1 MLRTWYRPMPPARR
15 QAPASTAL
23 FFVLALLAAAAGLL
37 SGQDYYVDP
46 ANGSDANAGTSAA
59 NAFLSLAKAAA
70 AAGAPDTILLASGGT
85 CRSGNLTINGAA
97 VAAFGSGVPPVITAT
112 AVVAGWSPWT
122 SHPAVLT
129 AQVTGPVLA
138 LYARGVLQ
146 TLARYPNRDAS
157 DPYLHN
163 ANSSNAA
170 LLADAALSG
179 DGGRWAGAE
188 VRWRRWS
195 WWWETRAITA
205 DNGLGSLSLD
215 PSSEQVSSG
224 AGALVSA
231 DSCFYIDNS
240 LNALDEAG
248 EWYFDAT
255 SSTLYFWPPAGID
268 PAAGEVE
275 IATSTA
281 GVTAGAGAS
290 FTGIA
295 FRGFAGT
302 ALSLAQHATVSG
314 CSFRQIEDTGVA
326 IGYSA
331 GGSQVTSCTFVDI
344 RNSAISI
351 NQNASATGTVV
362 AGNTMASIGMIP
374 GYGGSGS
381 YHSNGVVI
389 TTGSG
394 LMISGNR
401 MSDIGAVGVLLG
413 TACSGNHVHDNVL
426 VRCMAQLNDGAAIYG
441 DCGQCD
447 IQGNII
453 VGTIGNLSTSQP
465 WTPLGHGIWLDT
477 VSSPAG
483 SSGWS
488 GHTISGNIVLG
499 SGAHGLWLPHQFSST
514 ISGNILLGNQLS
526 ALHIDNAGDAANL
539 AQGQTITG
547 NTLAAVGEQRYPVQ
561 PGANLISWAVTG
573 PGHCLGFDDSV
584 NGAAV
589 NYGTMSGTVLIWP
602 AGAVMAEAVAY
613 TTASSGG
620 PATNLMSV
628 AAWQSGRSWSDPAP
642 TSWNRD
648 AVVVVNDTG
657 ASATIALPAGSWIGT
672 DGSTL
677 GSTITLAASTGRVL
691 LAAAGVSAA
700 AVPLCTSAS
709 GIDFRV
715 ADPFSVGIGT
725 VSFAGAAAGA
735 GTGGTASSPSSGSS
749 SGHCGLGVGASALLL
764 AVASLVRRRR
774 CDMSASA

>member
-1 MLRTWYRPMPPARR
+1 MILTLPRHRLPARPPAPA
-15 QAPASTAL
+15 AP
-23 FFVLALLAAAAGLL
+23 VLIAAVALLAAGAGLL
-37 SGQDYYVDP
+37 AGQDYYVDP
-46 ANGSDANAGTSAA
+46 AQGSDANAGTSAA
-59 NAFLSLAKAAA
+59 TAFLSLAKATA
-70 AAGAPDTILLASGGT
+70 AAGAADTILLASGGT
-85 CRSGNLTINGAA
+85 CRAGNLTVNGAA
-97 VAAFGSGVPPVITAT
+97 VGSFGSGVPPVITAT
-112 AVVAGWSPWT
+112 TVVSGWTPWAT
-122 SHPAVLT
+122 NPAVLT

-146 TLARYPNRDAS
+146 ILARYPNLDAS

-163 ANSSNAA
+163 TNSTNAA
-170 LLADAALSG
+170 ILADAALSG
-179 DGGRWAGAE
+179 DGGQWAGAE

-205 DNGLGSLSLD
+205 DNGLGTLSLD

-240 LNALDEAG
+240 LSALDEAG
-248 EWYFDAT
+248 EWFFDAA
-255 SSTLYFWPPAGID
+255 SSTLYYWPPAGIS
-268 PAAGEVE
+268 PAAGDVE

-281 GVTAGAGAS
+281 GITAGAGAS

-302 ALSLAQHATVSG
+302 ALSLSQHATVSG
-314 CSFRQIEDTGVA
+314 CSFRQIEDTGLA

-331 GGSQVTSCTFVDI
+331 GGSQVNGCTFVDI

-351 NQNASATGTVV
+351 NQNASATGTVI

-374 GYGGSGS
+374 GYGGSGA

-389 TTGSG
+389 TTGAG
-394 LMISGNR
+394 LMITGNR

-453 VGTIGNLSTSQP
+453 VSTIGNLSTSQP

-477 VSSPAG
+477 VSPPAG
-483 SSGWS
+483 TSGWS
-488 GHTISGNIVLG
+488 GHTISGNVVVG
-499 SGAHGLWLPHQFSST
+499 SGAHGLWMPHQFNST

-526 ALHIDNAGDAANL
+526 ALHIDNAGDATNL

-547 NTLAAVGEQRYPVQ
+547 NTLAAVGESRYPAQ
-561 PGANLISWAVTG
+561 AGANLISWAVTG
-573 PGHCLGFDDSV
+573 PSHCLGFDDTV
-584 NGAAV
+584 NGSAV

-602 AGAVMAEAVAY
+602 AGAVLAEAVAY

-620 PATNLMSV
+620 PTTSLMSV
-628 AAWQSGRSWSDPAP
+628 ASWQGGRGWSDPAP
-642 TSWNRD
+642 TAWNRD

-657 ASATIALPAGSWIGT
+657 ASASVTLPAGSWIGT
-672 DGSTL
+672 DGTAL
-677 GSTITLAASTGRVL
+677 GASVTLAAYTGKVL

-700 AVPLCTSAS
+700 AVPLLTSAS
-709 GIDFRV
+709 GIDYRG
-715 ADPFSVGIGT
+715 ADPFVVGVGT
-725 VSFAGAAAGA
+725 VSFAGGAAGA
-735 GTGGTASSPSSGSS
+735 GTGGTASTPSSGSS

-764 AVASLVRRRR
+764 AAASLVRRRR
-774 CDMSASA
+774 V